1 MSKRILIIILM
12 SMILGLTQTSAHSQ
26 PSLKILTEEWPPYNY
41 IEDGEI
47 KGFSVEIIQAIIKQL
62 NHEYKIQLLPGA
74 RGERMLR
81 TEKNIMSF
89 SLFRTKKR
97 ENKFKWIGPI
107 SDDAV
112 YFYKKKDY
120 PLSIKTLED
129 AKKVNLITS
138 FHKGLVYDMLI
149 ENGFTNLSPVSNHL
163 SSIKKVLKGRVSL
176 GVNLTPLGIK
186 YYLRKAQLPQDAI
199 ELTSVKIVDF
209 PLYIAASRDI
219 SDETIKQWQKALNE
233 IKASGEYDKIY
244 NKYMK

>member
-1 MSKRILIIILM
+1 MCKKILVVILI
-12 SMILGLTQTSAHSQ
+12 SMIIGVTQVTAHSQ
-26 PSLKILTEEWPPYNY
+26 PPLKILTEEWPPYNY
-41 IEDGEI
+41 KENGVI
-47 KGFSVEIIQAIIKQL
+47 KGFSVEIIEAIIKQL
-62 NHEYKIQLLPGA
+62 NHDYKIQLLPGA

-81 TEKNIMSF
+81 TEKNIMAF

-112 YFYKKKDY
+112 YFYKKKGN
-120 PLSIKTLED
+120 PLKVKTIED

-186 YYLRKAQLPQDAI
+186 YYLRKAQLPQDSI
-199 ELTSVKIVDF
+199 ELTPVKLVDF
-209 PLYIAASRDI
+209 PLYIACSKDI
-219 SDETIKQWQKALNE
+219 SDETINQWQKALNE
-233 IKASGEYDKIY
+233 IKSSGEYDKIY